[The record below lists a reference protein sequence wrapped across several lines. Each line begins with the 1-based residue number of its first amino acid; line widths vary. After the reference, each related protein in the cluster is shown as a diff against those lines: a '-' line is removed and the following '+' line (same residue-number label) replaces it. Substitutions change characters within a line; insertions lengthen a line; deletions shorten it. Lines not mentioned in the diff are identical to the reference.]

1 MPGFPGSP
9 SILKGAFLCYGG
21 TSASPDIIVFPFNPE
36 TLSRTIQP
44 APQAPDSGEPSDAT
58 GSPQETIVFTLTLDA
73 TDALEQSDQQAATM
87 GVYPVLTAIEL
98 LMYPQA
104 RDLNVVTLFVWGPYR
119 VVPVRIVGLNIS
131 ESLFDPNLSPIMA
144 TVQVTL
150 VVTPPGDAA
159 GLGYLLQH
167 IATLNTLAAL
177 GYSASVSGTGVEL
190 PLPVT
195 APPSSGTG
203 TTFPGI

>member
-1 MPGFPGSP
+1 M
-9 SILKGAFLCYGG
+9 LRKGGGLAAREHLPWVGDAEAVSYTHLDVYKRQGG

-119 VVPVRIVGLNIS
+119 VVPVRIL
-131 ESLFDPNLSPIMA
+131 SLI
-144 TVQVTL
+144 
-150 VVTPPGDAA
+150 
-159 GLGYLLQH
+159 H
-167 IATLNTLAAL
+167 I
-177 GYSASVSGTGVEL
+177 
-190 PLPVT
+190 
-195 APPSSGTG
+195 
-203 TTFPGI
+203 